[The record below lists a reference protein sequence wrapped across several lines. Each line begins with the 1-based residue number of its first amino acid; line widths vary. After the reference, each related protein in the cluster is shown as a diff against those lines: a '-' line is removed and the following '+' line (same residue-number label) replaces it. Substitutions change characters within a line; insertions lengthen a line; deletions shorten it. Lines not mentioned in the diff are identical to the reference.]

1 MSLAEQ
7 RRAIRP
13 LLNDSPADAVADY
26 YAFYH
31 PDAKT
36 GLVAYPDGA
45 ARATGYLALSRT
57 GVDLFRPF
65 VTLRLPIHDLGMSA
79 DVIYQALPPGTA
91 VILFAPAHYAPLLHA
106 LFEVQGEEILSLYTL
121 SPGHF
126 EPIINVLVTQTD
138 GANGLPRFIIRASN
152 SGDVVAAAGL
162 NWQSPRY
169 AELSVNTDLNHR
181 RQGLGQ
187 SVLAAMVQYVLGNG
201 RSPIYLV
208 AENNQAS
215 IQLAESVG
223 FRDSGGR
230 NLLLQ
235 GSLRPRPG

>member
-1 MSLAEQ
+1 MGLAEQ

-13 LLNDSPADAVADY
+13 LVGDGPADAVADY
-26 YAFYH
+26 YAFHH

-45 ARATGYLALSRT
+45 AHAMGYLALSRT

-65 VTLRLPIHDLGMSA
+65 VTLRLPIGDLEMSA
-79 DVIYQALPPGTA
+79 DVIYHALPVGTA
-91 VILFAPAHYAPLLHA
+91 VILFAPAPYAPLLYA
-106 LFEVQGEEILSLYTL
+106 LFEIQSEERLRLYTL
-121 SPGHF
+121 SPRHF
-126 EPIINVLVTQTD
+126 EPIINVLVAQTE
-138 GANGLPRFIIRASN
+138 GPNGLPRFVIRSQNDGSIA
-152 SGDVVAAAGL
+152 AAAGL

-187 SVLAAMVQYVLGNG
+187 SVVAAMAQHVLANG

-208 AENNQAS
+208 AENNQPS
-215 IQLAESVG
+215 IHLAENVG
-223 FRDSGGR
+223 FRDSGADK
-230 NLLLQ
+230 LLLH
-235 GSLRPRPG
+235 GSLRPRP

>member
-1 MSLAEQ
+1 MGLSEH

-13 LLNDSPADAVADY
+13 LLGEGPADAIADY
-26 YAFYH
+26 YAFHH
-31 PDAKT
+31 PDTKT
-36 GLVAYPDGA
+36 GLVTYPDGA
-45 ARATGYLALSRT
+45 PRAIGYLALSRT

-65 VTLRLPIHDLGMSA
+65 VTLRLPIDDLETSA
-79 DVIYQALPPGTA
+79 EVIYHALPPGTA
-91 VILFAPAHYAPLLHA
+91 VILFAPAQYAPLLYA
-106 LFEVQGEEILSLYTL
+106 LFEVQSEERLHLYTL
-121 SPGHF
+121 SSQRF
-126 EPIINVLVTQTD
+126 APIINVLVTQS
-138 GANGLPRFIIRASN
+138 NGPNDLPRFIIRSQAS
-152 SGDVVAAAGL
+152 GEIVAAAGL

-187 SVLAAMVQYVLGNG
+187 SVVAAMVQYVLDNG

-223 FRDSGGR
+223 FRDSGAR
-230 NLLLQ
+230 KLLLQ
-235 GSLRPRPG
+235 GTLRPRP